1 MAELLR
7 VMVVFCIPSYV
18 FLNNWHFLV
27 GTQLMYLDQK
37 DRFSRECWHPLLLSK
52 TLYPEMVSGLSKKL
66 NNKRNTYFRTLSTVT
81 ILTIIWHQWSV
92 APGVSLHS
100 PLRTSSVLL
109 VMWVWWP
116 AVVPDTKG
124 KSFSHHPFHCFLS
137 GCRRPHQF
145 CHVLTR
151 PQAGGAHP
159 KPQWWRSHAH
169 TGL

>member
-7 VMVVFCIPSYV
+7 VMAVFCIPSYV

-27 GTQLMYLDQK
+27 GTQLMHLDQK
-37 DRFSRECWHPLLLSK
+37 DRFYRECWHPLLLSK
-52 TLYPEMVSGLSKKL
+52 IIYSEMMSGLSKKL
-66 NNKRNTYFRTLSTVT
+66 NKECNTSFRTFSTLI
-81 ILTIIWHQWSV
+81 ILTIIWLQWSV
-92 APGVSLHS
+92 APGVSLYS

-116 AVVPDTKG
+116 AVVPDTRG
-124 KSFSHHPFHCFLS
+124 ESFSHHPFHCFLS
-137 GCRRPHQF
+137 RCPRPHHF
-145 CHVLTR
+145 CHVLTH
-151 PQAGGAHP
+151 PQAEGAHP